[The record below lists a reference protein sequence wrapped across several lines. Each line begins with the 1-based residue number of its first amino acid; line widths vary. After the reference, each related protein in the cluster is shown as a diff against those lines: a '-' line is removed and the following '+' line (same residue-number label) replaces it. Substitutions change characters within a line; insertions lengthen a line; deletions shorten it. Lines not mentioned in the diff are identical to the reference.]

1 MYGNDSAELYDL
13 LHRARGKD
21 FDGEAAE
28 VAGLVEDRMPGA
40 ASLLDIACGTG
51 AHLARFAG
59 RYEHVEGVELSE
71 PMLALARTR
80 LPDVPLTLGDMRAF
94 DLGRRFDA
102 AVCLFGSIG
111 YVDSA
116 DELDAALSAFA
127 RHLNPGGVLVVEP
140 WWAPDTFTPGHV
152 SADVVE
158 ADGTHVARVSHA
170 SLATPAGD
178 ASLMRVHYVVAHADH
193 GVRHFTEDHVCRLFA
208 TERYEAAFTAAG
220 FAFERIESPVSA
232 RGFLVG
238 VRK

>member
-13 LHRARGKD
+13 LHSARGKD
-21 FDGEAAE
+21 FEGEAAA
-28 VAGLVEDRMPGA
+28 VAALVGDRKPDA

-51 AHLARFAG
+51 AHLARFAA
-59 RYEHVEGVELSE
+59 RFPHVEGVELSE
-71 PMLALARTR
+71 PMLDLARAR
-80 LPDVPLTLGDMRAF
+80 LPGVPLTLGDMRDF

-102 AVCLFGSIG
+102 AVCLFGSLG

-116 DELDAALSAFA
+116 DELDSALRSFA

-158 ADGTHVARVSHA
+158 ADGTRVARVSHA

-178 ASLMRVHYVVAHADH
+178 ASLMRVHYVVAHPDH
-193 GVRHFTEDHVCRLFA
+193 GIRHFAE
-208 TERYEAAFTAAG
+208 
-220 FAFERIESPVSA
+220 
-232 RGFLVG
+232 
-238 VRK
+238 

>member
-13 LHRARGKD
+13 LHSARGKD
-21 FDGEAAE
+21 FEGEAAA
-28 VAGLVEDRMPGA
+28 VAALVGDRKPDA

-51 AHLARFAG
+51 AHLARFAA
-59 RYEHVEGVELSE
+59 RFPHVEGVELSE
-71 PMLALARTR
+71 PMLDLARAR
-80 LPDVPLTLGDMRAF
+80 LPGVPLTLGDMRDF

-102 AVCLFGSIG
+102 AVCLFGSLG

-116 DELDAALSAFA
+116 DELDSALRSFA

-158 ADGTHVARVSHA
+158 ADGTRVARVSHA
-170 SLATPAGD
+170 SFATPAGD
-178 ASLMRVHYVVAHADH
+178 ASLMRVHYVVAHPDH
-193 GVRHFTEDHVCRLFA
+193 GIRHFAEDHVCRLFDSA
-208 TERYEAAFTAAG
+208 RYEAAFTAAG
-220 FAFERIESPVSA
+220 LAFERVESPVSA

>member
-13 LHRARGKD
+13 LHSARGKD
-21 FDGEAAE
+21 FEGEAAA
-28 VAGLVEDRMPGA
+28 VAALVGDRKPDA

-51 AHLARFAG
+51 AHLARFAA
-59 RYEHVEGVELSE
+59 RFPHVEGVELSE
-71 PMLALARTR
+71 PMLDLARAR
-80 LPDVPLTLGDMRAF
+80 LPGVPLTLGDMRDF

-102 AVCLFGSIG
+102 AVCLFGSLG

-116 DELDAALSAFA
+116 DELDSALRSFA

-158 ADGTHVARVSHA
+158 ADGTRVARVSHA
-170 SLATPAGD
+170 SFATPAGD
-178 ASLMRVHYVVAHADH
+178 ASLMRVHYVVAHPDH
-193 GVRHFTEDHVCRLFA
+193 GIRHFAEDHVCRLFDSA
-208 TERYEAAFTAAG
+208 RYEAAFTAAG
-220 FAFERIESPVSA
+220 LAFERVESPMSA

>member
-13 LHRARGKD
+13 LHSARGKN
-21 FDGEAAE
+21 FEGEAAA
-28 VAGLVEDRMPGA
+28 VAALVDDRKPDA

-51 AHLARFAG
+51 AHLARFAA
-59 RYEHVEGVELSE
+59 RFTHVEGVELSE
-71 PMLALARTR
+71 PMIDLARAR
-80 LPDVPLTLGDMRAF
+80 LPGVPLTLADMRDF

-102 AVCLFGSIG
+102 AVCLFGSLG
-111 YVDSA
+111 YVGSA
-116 DELDAALSAFA
+116 DELDSALRSFA

-140 WWAPDTFTPGHV
+140 WWAPETFTPGHV

-158 ADGTHVARVSHA
+158 ADGTRVARVSHA

-178 ASLMRVHYVVAHADH
+178 ASLMRVHYVVAHPDH
-193 GVRHFTEDHVCRLFA
+193 GIRHFAEDHVCRLFDTA
-208 TERYEAAFTAAG
+208 RYEAAFTAAG
-220 FAFERIESPVSA
+220 LAFERVESPVSA